1 MLHMMFKLG
10 QCAQNNWRRLRGFN
24 DLAKVIGNIQFKDGI
39 EVISND
45 QIAA

>member
-1 MLHMMFKLG
+1 MMFKLG
-10 QCAQNNWRRLRGFN
+10 QCAQENWRKQRGFAY
-24 DLAKVIGNIQFKDGI
+24 LAKVINGIAFKDGI